1 MGTLFLRSFDLLL
14 HSRTILKCGNNK
26 AGSLPQNRDT
36 TKLICVVDEVCMI
49 KARSQEC
56 LSLALLFLP
65 VLNIVRLWK
74 QMGKCVEFNPNLSF
88 RLIESLLIV

>member
-49 KARSQEC
+49 KACSQEC
-56 LSLALLFLP
+56 LSLALLFSPCAEYCQALEAD
-65 VLNIVRLWK
+65 
-74 QMGKCVEFNPNLSF
+74 GKVCCV
-88 RLIESLLIV
+88 